1 MLFFVLTMY
10 LIAYTDCIKK
20 RDTVLRALTSS
31 RMAIFGIGFITTMLF
46 NFLLFSYLF
55 RNTDFLTVSNST
67 FAYFFGIVA
76 PLFAF
81 LNWFPEMVGIFE
93 NTIGIAIVRWIP
105 SLNYDNIV
113 KAFQLKAEGV
123 PIIPMDF
130 IIPRLS
136 VFGSEEYI
144 DKINKGDNTYK
155 LNFIQYCS
163 SGEEI
168 DNSKYKTFLRDVFQ
182 MCLAKHTIGHMAWYL
197 VSVSLVVLLSYGD
210 QRNKLTVE

>member
-10 LIAYTDCIKK
+10 LVAYTDCSKK
-20 RDTVLRALTSS
+20 RATILHALTSG

-113 KAFQLKAEGV
+113 KVFQLKAEGV
-123 PIIPMDF
+123 PTIPMDF
-130 IIPRLS
+130 LIPELS
-136 VFGSEEYI
+136 VFGSDEYI

-155 LNFIQYCS
+155 VNVIQYCS

-210 QRNKLTVE
+210 QRNMLTVE